1 MIINTKDYYSEN
13 TEKSQVSQKIKKFQ
27 KRVDFLEYVHYN
39 RFCC

>member
-27 KRVDFLEYVHYN
+27 KKG
-39 RFCC
+39 